1 MSESRGR
8 RRGPVP
14 AISRDDIV
22 DAALEH
28 GLAHVTMRDVAER
41 LGVSVQGLYHYVRT
55 REDLLGAA
63 AARLVSRVQLPEP
76 DDGPWGEW
84 LRAAAGAIRETLREH
99 PGVAAQ
105 SLLAPPP
112 DGSNVALLQRGVG
125 VLAGHYGV
133 PPDFAVRAIVGLAG
147 SVFAHV
153 AQAESFAEQRSHTP
167 PGTPALDPE
176 TMVDFVVDAYVTGL
190 EALLERRR
198 AAG

>member
-1 MSESRGR
+1 MSQPRGR

-63 AARLVSRVQLPEP
+63 AARLVGRVELPEP
-76 DDGPWGEW
+76 GDRPWPEW
-84 LRAAAGAIRETLREH
+84 LRAVARSIRETLREH

-105 SLLAPPP
+105 SVQAPQR
-112 DGSNVALLQRGVG
+112 DGANVQLLQRGVG
-125 VLAGHYGV
+125 VLSGHYGV

-147 SVFAHV
+147 SLFAHV
-153 AQAESFAEQRSHTP
+153 AMVESVDERRRTAPADP
-167 PGTPALDPE
+167 PPLDPE
-176 TMVDFVVDAYVTGL
+176 AVLDFAIDAYLAGL
-190 EALLERRR
+190 EVLLARRDG
-198 AAG
+198 A